1 MVLLGMVGYVLAQF
15 AVGIWVSRRI
25 KNEADYILAGRS
37 LGPTLVAF
45 SVFATW
51 FGAEAIVATAGE
63 VYDKGLS
70 GAVVDPFC
78 YGAAVIAAGALY
90 AAALWLQGVTT
101 FADVFRARFSPDVE
115 KLVVVVLLPGSVFW
129 AAAQIRAFGQ
139 VLSSGS
145 SLPLT
150 SSIIVAA
157 FLVASYSA
165 VGGLLA
171 DAVTDLFQGFAVIT
185 GLIVLAIAVATYA
198 GGPGTVIAG
207 MEPAQ
212 LALMAPDEPLVE
224 RIDEI
229 AVAFLGSFVA
239 IELISRFLGARSA
252 GVARWGTI
260 TGGMMYIVVGLL
272 PVFLGLAAAALVKT
286 DPTLKSEIGD
296 SEQVVAILSQHFLP
310 KWHYVVFGGALVS
323 AILSVVHSALHASG
337 AQVSHNIVVRV
348 VPSLGPRGK
357 LITARISV
365 LALTLAAFVLALTS
379 ERIKGLVEIASAFG
393 SAGVFVTAVFG
404 MFTRFGGAWAAAASI
419 CTGTIVWAV
428 GHFGFEWSAPYLLA
442 IGASALVYVA
452 IALVE
457 IRLHREPGAQAA
469 GGPS

>member
-90 AAALWLQGVTT
+90 AAALWRQGVTT

-150 SSIIVAA
+150 SAIVVAA

-185 GLIVLAIAVATYA
+185 GLVVLTIAVASYA
-198 GGPGTVIAG
+198 GGPGTIASG
-207 MEPAQ
+207 MEPER
-212 LALMAPDEPLVE
+212 LALMAPDEPL
-224 RIDEI
+224 
-229 AVAFLGSFVA
+229 LS
-239 IELISRFLGARSA
+239 SRQTRASRPRSA
-252 GVARWGTI
+252 IPNRSSRSCRSTSCLSGTTSCSAARWSRPSCRSCTRRCTRRGRRSHT
-260 TGGMMYIVVGLL
+260 TSSCASSPRSGR
-272 PVFLGLAAAALVKT
+272 AA
-286 DPTLKSEIGD
+286 S
-296 SEQVVAILSQHFLP
+296 SS
-310 KWHYVVFGGALVS
+310 
-323 AILSVVHSALHASG
+323 
-337 AQVSHNIVVRV
+337 
-348 VPSLGPRGK
+348 PR
-357 LITARISV
+357 
-365 LALTLAAFVLALTS
+365 
-379 ERIKGLVEIASAFG
+379 ASAC
-393 SAGVFVTAVFG
+393 SSSHWL
-404 MFTRFGGAWAAAASI
+404 RSCW
-419 CTGTIVWAV
+419 
-428 GHFGFEWSAPYLLA
+428 
-442 IGASALVYVA
+442 
-452 IALVE
+452 
-457 IRLHREPGAQAA
+457 R
-469 GGPS
+469 